1 MASML
6 LHGEY
11 AQFNDSF
18 NKKTAAILKTSKQE
32 TTTCKMIA
40 PITGKFRK
48 QVMKDIAIALTLGG
62 VSGYVFW
69 NSYHV
74 PTAARR
80 NAYYAKLEASKQ

>member
-32 TTTCKMIA
+32 TTTCSKVHMKIV
-40 PITGKFRK
+40 KRK
-48 QVMKDIAIALTLGG
+48 LNQ
-62 VSGYVFW
+62 
-69 NSYHV
+69 
-74 PTAARR
+74 
-80 NAYYAKLEASKQ
+80 